1 MYGGSSQLRGNASAT
16 NAASSSSRAAASGS
30 SGAPPSNTAG
40 RQAEGPGGT
49 AESASVRYARLSQRK
64 KDTGGNAYPPPPP
77 VGSYSGL
84 QNTSV
89 NIANAF
95 KAATSGL
102 GGVVTGGRK
111 EDFPDPDEEE
121 DADEEENDVEE
132 EEDGVHREEGQAGP
146 SGASGKAPSSAGR
159 KRKVCKTATIATACD
174 RMLMTHHRN
183 TAIATLPTKISRVRI
198 RAATIPSMISCEET
212 RSARK
217 CTRTIT
223 ITLVRHSAASGIA
236 CVTGI

>member
-1 MYGGSSQLRGNASAT
+1 MPQMYGGSSQLRGNTSST
-16 NAASSSSRAAASGS
+16 NAGSSSRAAASGS
-30 SGAPPSNTAG
+30 SGAPPPPPPSTSAG
-40 RQAEGPGGT
+40 RQAEGAGGT

-132 EEDGVHREEGQAGP
+132 EEDGVHRDEGQAVP

-159 KRKVCKTATIATACD
+159 KRKVCKTATIATA
-174 RMLMTHHRN
+174 L
-183 TAIATLPTKISRVRI
+183 
-198 RAATIPSMISCEET
+198 
-212 RSARK
+212 
-217 CTRTIT
+217 
-223 ITLVRHSAASGIA
+223 
-236 CVTGI
+236 